1 LEPALNPVVSLLTDA
16 ARAGHTVLPRD
27 IVLKR
32 CTQADA
38 DAAVAA
44 GSVVDVEWRG
54 APAWALTD
62 VAESEELLA
71 DGLAALAEENRL
83 AVVVGPDPAGRRV
96 ALARALDASTP
107 SVVLDE
113 AHLLGLDDVLGA
125 VEDLAEDAVLV
136 LALDN
141 ALPLAAVPGAVALDI
156 ASTGA
161 CPVIVGDTERD
172 ARALGLA
179 RASVASGT
187 WPSARADDR
196 TFVAVATASPDEA
209 LLRVRQIV
217 STSIPRAFGLGD
229 ADIAVLPWGSDGPV
243 GATALTAALAEAAG
257 TAGADAGA
265 GAGAGAGAVAGAGA
279 GAGAVAGAG
288 ATNGATVVPLREVG
302 DRTWPAAV
310 VVLPGV
316 VPPGLT
322 RASVYAA
329 LRTGVDHVSVVHGFG
344 PDAGALAEV
353 VATTSDR
360 PRRTRLAALMT
371 EARTP

>member
-1 LEPALNPVVSLLTDA
+1 LERALNAVVSLLTDA
-16 ARAGHTVLPRD
+16 ARAGHTVLPCD
-27 IVLKR
+27 VVLRR

-38 DAAVAA
+38 DAAVAD
-44 GSVVDVEWRG
+44 GSVIDVEWRG

-71 DGLAALAEENRL
+71 DGLAALADQNRL

-96 ALARALDASTP
+96 ALARALDATTP
-107 SVVLDE
+107 SVVLDD

-141 ALPLAAVPGAVALDI
+141 ALPLADVPGAVALDV

-172 ARALGLA
+172 ARSLGLA

-196 TFVAVATASPDEA
+196 TFVAVAASSPDEA
-209 LLRVRQIV
+209 LLRVTQIV
-217 STSIPRAFGLGD
+217 ATSIPRAFGLGS
-229 ADIAVLPWGSDGPV
+229 ADVAVLPWDADGPA
-243 GATALTAALAEAAG
+243 GAPAVRAALGDAA
-257 TAGADAGA
+257 
-265 GAGAGAGAVAGAGA
+265 V
-279 GAGAVAGAG
+279 
-288 ATNGATVVPLREVG
+288 TVVPLREVG
-302 DRTWPAAV
+302 SRTWPATV
-310 VVLPGV
+310 VLLPGV

-322 RASVYAA
+322 RAVVYAA

-344 PDAGALAEV
+344 PDAAALAEV
-353 VATTSDR
+353 VAATSDR
-360 PRRTRLAALMT
+360 PRRTRLATLIT
-371 EARTP
+371 DTRSPH

>member
-16 ARAGHTVLPRD
+16 ARAGHTVLPCD
-27 IVLKR
+27 VVLKR
-32 CTQADA
+32 CTQSDA
-38 DAAVAA
+38 DAAIAD

-71 DGLAALAEENRL
+71 DGLAGLAEENRL
-83 AVVVGPDPAGRRV
+83 AIVVGPDPAGRRV

-113 AHLLGLDDVLGA
+113 AHRLGLDDVLGA

-141 ALPLAAVPGAVALDI
+141 ALPLAEVPGAVALDI

-196 TFVAVATASPDEA
+196 TFVAVAAASPDEA
-209 LLRVRQIV
+209 LLRVTQIV
-217 STSIPRAFGLGD
+217 RTSIPRAFGLGP
-229 ADIAVLPWGSDGPV
+229 ADIAVLPWDADGPA
-243 GATALTAALAEAAG
+243 GAAALTAALAAAG
-257 TAGADAGA
+257 ASAGAAAGD
-265 GAGAGAGAVAGAGA
+265 GDQGGV
-279 GAGAVAGAG
+279 
-288 ATNGATVVPLREVG
+288 TVVPLREVG

-329 LRTGVDHVSVVHGFG
+329 LRTGIDHVSVVHGFG
-344 PDAGALAEV
+344 PDAGPLAEA

-360 PRRTRLAALMT
+360 PRRTRLATLIT